1 MATNLLAQ
9 IERLWANLQGLGVRR
24 LSALALIGVAA
35 FAMTGLAGYYL
46 SRPTMET
53 LYSGLDRD
61 DISAIGAALREA
73 GVPFDVNAEST
84 VVLTPAG
91 QAAAARMI
99 LAEKGLPRSGAVG
112 NELYDKL
119 GSLGLT
125 SFMQD
130 VTRLRAL
137 EGELARTIQMMRTV
151 KAARVHIV
159 LSDEGSF
166 RRERQPSSSSVVIRT
181 DGGDDRATGQA
192 IRHLVASAVPGMK
205 VEDVT
210 VLNVDGSL
218 LAYGANS
225 VEKSP
230 DNLLGLEKEV
240 SQQIRES
247 VSRTLTPYLSAQN
260 FQISVAA
267 RLNADK
273 TQTNETIY
281 NPDQR
286 VERSVRVTK
295 EQQSSQNAAGEQP
308 AGVEAN
314 LPKPKP
320 TGGESKQSNDQTQ
333 KREELTNY
341 EVSSKSIQT
350 TSAGFVVQNLSVA
363 VLINRAALVASLGG
377 KPSPETI
384 DGQVHEIEQLVGSA
398 AGLNRQR
405 GDVIKISVVDFV
417 DTSRDLEPAPGPSLV
432 EIVARQ
438 TGSILNASAIVAVA
452 AMLLWFGVRPAMRMA
467 FAPPSTIALTDG
479 RGASGGQAPAL
490 GAPDGDSQLGESILI
505 ETDSPR
511 DEFMEA
517 LLARRDNGPER
528 KLQKLIDFDE
538 NHAATV
544 LKQWIRQG
552 ANG

>member
-1 MATNLLAQ
+1 VATNLLAQ
-9 IERLWANLQGLGVRR
+9 IERLWANLRGLGVRR
-24 LSALALIGVAA
+24 LSALALIGVAV
-35 FAMTGLAGYYL
+35 FATTGLAGYYL

-61 DISAIGAALREA
+61 DIAAIGAALREA

-99 LAEKGLPRSGAVG
+99 LAEKGLPRSGAIG

-159 LSDEGSF
+159 LADEGSF
-166 RRERQPSSSSVVIRT
+166 RRERQPSSASVVIRT

-205 VEDVT
+205 LEDVT

-218 LAYGANS
+218 LAYGADS

-230 DNLLGLEKEV
+230 DNLLALEKEV
-240 SQQIRES
+240 SQLIRENI
-247 VSRTLTPYLSAQN
+247 SRTLTPYLSAQN

-281 NPDQR
+281 NPDSR

-314 LPKPKP
+314 LPKPKT

-341 EVSSKSIQT
+341 EISSKSIQT

-363 VLINRAALVASLGG
+363 VLINRAALAASLGG
-377 KPSPETI
+377 KPSAEAV
-384 DGQVHEIEQLVGSA
+384 DAQVREIEQLVGSA

-405 GDVIKISVVDFV
+405 GDAIKISIVDFI
-417 DTSRDLEPAPGPSLV
+417 DSSRDLEPAPGPSLV
-432 EIVARQ
+432 EILARQ
-438 TGSILNASAIVAVA
+438 TGSILNAGAIVTVA
-452 AMLLWFGVRPAMRMA
+452 GMMLWFGVRPGLRMA
-467 FAPPSTIALTDG
+467 FAPPRIAAAEDARGESG
-479 RGASGGQAPAL
+479 RTPAL
-490 GAPDGDSQLGESILI
+490 GAPDGDSQPGESILI
-505 ETDSPR
+505 ETDAGH
-511 DEFMEA
+511 DEFMQA
-517 LLARRDNGPER
+517 LITRRDNGPER
-528 KLQKLIDFDE
+528 KLLKLIEFDE
-538 NHAATV
+538 NHAAAI